1 MWSGVHAR
9 ARLQPE
15 HGVAKKCEKKT
26 GVRLS
31 LLKGYAFTSSN
42 SGIKHTYPRKCQMS
56 TTTTLIMFIHSMIF
70 PPNQVFLFFNLGF
83 RSAHWKYQRL
93 VRISLHKSGKPET
106 GGQTWWWLDKCGSNL
121 WDPERLIS
129 GLIILWLYTV
139 DHRRR
144 R

>member
-1 MWSGVHAR
+1 MWSGVHA

-15 HGVAKKCEKKT
+15 HGEAKKCEKKT
-26 GVRLS
+26 GVCLS

-42 SGIKHTYPRKCQMS
+42 SGIKHTDPRKWSNVNHNNTDYVYTCND
-56 TTTTLIMFIHSMIF
+56 F
-70 PPNQVFLFFNLGF
+70 PSQPDFFFFFYLGF
-83 RSAHWKYQRL
+83 RSAHWKYQHL

-106 GGQTWWWLDKCGSNL
+106 GGQAWWWLDKCASNL
-121 WDPERLIS
+121 WVPERLIS